1 MKRFTK
7 DNFKTMPW
15 KNGGGQTTELFRFPE
30 NDEFLLRISRADVAQ
45 DGEFS
50 SFPGMDRHLYLLK
63 GEGCQLIFTETYLQK
78 KLTGQTPLL
87 FFPGEAAVF
96 CRLLN
101 GPLQDFNVMID
112 RKWGK
117 ATVEVIKNSPE
128 EIELQCESDWL
139 FAYDLDSEELLQLEN
154 GDSVNLYSNHLIVVE
169 VKKKA
174 G

>member
-30 NDEFLLRISRADVAQ
+30 SGEFLLRLSRADVAQ

-50 SFPGMDRHLYLLK
+50 FFPGVDRHLYLLK

-78 KLTGQTPLL
+78 KLTINTPPL
-87 FFPGEAAVF
+87 FLPGEAAVF

-101 GPLQDFNVMID
+101 GPLQDFNVMIN
-112 RKWGK
+112 RNWGK
-117 ATVEVIKNSPE
+117 ATVEVIKDSPE
-128 EIELQCESDWL
+128 EIELQCNTDWL
-139 FAYDLDSEELLQLEN
+139 FAYDPGNDELIELKN
-154 GDSVNLYSNHLIVVE
+154 GDIVNLYSNHLIVVE

>member
-7 DNFKTMPW
+7 DNFKAMPW
-15 KNGGGQTTELFRFPE
+15 KNGGGQTTELFRFPK
-30 NDEFLLRISRADVAQ
+30 NDEFLLRISRADVVQ

-50 SFPGMDRHLYLLK
+50 FLPGMDRHLYLLK
-63 GEGCQLIFTETYLQK
+63 GDGCQLIFTETYLQK
-78 KLTGQTPLL
+78 ILTPQTPLL
-87 FFPGEAAVF
+87 FFPGEAAIF

-112 RKWGK
+112 RKWGE
-117 ATVEVIKNSPE
+117 ASVGVIKDSPE
-128 EIELQCESDWL
+128 EIELQCTSDWL
-139 FAYDLDSEELLQLEN
+139 FAYDPSNEELLQLES
-154 GDSVNLYSNHLIVVE
+154 GDSVNLFSTHLIVIE